1 MRRLVLIVSLA
12 SACAH
17 ATPSAPIASLRSGC
31 PKAQIWD
38 GKSCVATTTATT
50 ELAAATAALA
60 KLDVEEAQQALD
72 GVEKAAPLDHRT
84 NTTLWEQRGIAAAY
98 ADDEATATRAFD
110 MLLALDPGHFLS
122 YELSPKATLVFEK
135 TLKEAKQH
143 PQPAVDV
150 SWSRGQ
156 RVGTPIPIDIDV
168 LADPKQFLARATLYV
183 RTRGEQT
190 WRATDVS
197 LATTRRIT
205 LPQLDARKNMS
216 LELYLTAQDAR
227 GNEVLVWADP
237 ARPRELPL
245 RYEPPTAW
253 YRTWWGITSI
263 VAGSAALVGG
273 VVYAVTLAP
282 PDKID
287 GNTTVK

>member
-1 MRRLVLIVSLA
+1 MRRFALTVSLA

-17 ATPSAPIASLRSGC
+17 TTPTAHVAVMRSACSAG
-31 PKAQIWD
+31 QIWD
-38 GKSCVATTTATT
+38 GKACVATAAATR
-50 ELAAATAALA
+50 ELDIATAALA

-72 GVEKAAPLDHRT
+72 RVEQAAPLDHRT
-84 NTTLWEQRGIAAAY
+84 NTTLWEERGIAAAY
-98 ADDEATATRAFD
+98 ADDEPTATRAFE

-135 TLKEAKQH
+135 TLKDARQR

-156 RVGTPIPIDIDV
+156 RVGEPIPIDIDV
-168 LADPKQFLARATLYV
+168 IADPKRFLARATLYV
-183 RTRGEQT
+183 RTRGEQS
-190 WRATDVS
+190 WRATDVP
-197 LATTRRIT
+197 LATTKRIT
-205 LPQLDARKNMS
+205 LPQLDARKNAS

-245 RYEPPTAW
+245 RYEPPTKW

-263 VAGSAALVGG
+263 VAGSALVVGG
-273 VVYAVTLAP
+273 VVYAVTLSP

-287 GNTTVK
+287 GMTTVK